1 METASET
8 IRKNCDKCGTV
19 FELAQEKEKSVKKR
33 QELFPDVA
41 EVLAQELIC
50 CEDCAVSRMLEL
62 L

>member
-1 METASET
+1 MSELLK
-8 IRKNCDKCGTV
+8 KNCDECGTV
-19 FELAQEKEKSVKKR
+19 FELAPEKEKSVKER

-41 EVLAQELIC
+41 KALEQELIC